1 MLTPLHIVCAYSD
14 FRGNDIGA
22 MRARW
27 CQGASL
33 ETYVAY
39 ARNKVMLFCIGDALA
54 SAPWLE
60 FLSP

>member
-1 MLTPLHIVCAYSD
+1 MRTPLHIAYSD

-54 SAPWLE
+54 LAPRLE
-60 FLSP
+60 F